1 MCCVSLYTVLYTTFL
16 PFYFTLCHIPH
27 SFLHSLFPF
36 SFLVLPPLYLAY
48 MVRAGGDSG
57 KVHSTVR
64 RRWEAGDHDV
74 HVGMREFVRLADAA
88 RDALLQGKGHELA
101 GLMDESFGNRRR
113 IYSDEVVG
121 RDNIEMVE
129 FAKCVEGNYG
139 MGKSRKRY
147 CVVYSVVV
155 CMVCMVYGMYDI
167 WYGVWCL
174 WV

>member
-1 MCCVSLYTVLYTTFL
+1 
-16 PFYFTLCHIPH
+16 
-27 SFLHSLFPF
+27 
-36 SFLVLPPLYLAY
+36 

-129 FAKCVEGNYG
+129 FAKCEGVG
-139 MGKSRKRY
+139 GGVGGRKNGR
-147 CVVYSVVV
+147 C
-155 CMVCMVYGMYDI
+155 
-167 WYGVWCL
+167 VWCI
-174 WV
+174 